1 MVVKL
6 DVCVLALGVVV
17 ESKLEETDD
26 IDDVATE
33 VLIDPVVESV
43 VVTPDS
49 LVVVSGSK
57 VEVVSNVVVAPV
69 PADVVVGFA
78 VVDDEEPQT
87 PRVDPVDPPVQTP
100 DERFSELNNT
110 VQYWSEY
117 VSEKPMSPEH
127 VDLNDEVA
135 F

>member
-6 DVCVLALGVVV
+6 DVCVPALGVVV

-49 LVVVSGSK
+49 LVVSGSK

>member
-26 IDDVATE
+26 VATE

-49 LVVVSGSK
+49 LVVSGSK

>member
-1 MVVKL
+1 MVGKL

-49 LVVVSGSK
+49 LVVSGSK

-69 PADVVVGFA
+69 PAEVVVGFA

-110 VQYWSEY
+110 VQYWSE
-117 VSEKPMSPEH
+117 
-127 VDLNDEVA
+127 
-135 F
+135 